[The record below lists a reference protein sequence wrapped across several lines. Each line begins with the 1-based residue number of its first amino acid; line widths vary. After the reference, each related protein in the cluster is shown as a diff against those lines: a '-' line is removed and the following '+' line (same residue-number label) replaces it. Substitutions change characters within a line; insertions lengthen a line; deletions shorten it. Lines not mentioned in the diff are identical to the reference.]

1 MKANK
6 LPNLGKIHPDFF
18 NQHIYH
24 KLGRADRSVMVKP
37 QNGVDFGVVDLGR
50 QVMVLSTDP
59 FFIARELG
67 LKKAAWF
74 AVHIIA
80 SDVAV
85 SGIAPKYLAIDLNL
99 PPQMTESELI
109 ELWDAVHQECK
120 KLGISVVTGHTARY
134 AGCNYPMVGGAT
146 MFGLGKKKELVNP
159 HAKIGDAIIISKGPA
174 IETTGLLAAY
184 FPEFLEESYGKAFL
198 RRAQNVFYQMS
209 TVADASIAASIGGVT
224 AMHDA
229 TECGV
234 WGGLFEI
241 AQHSRVGMR
250 IDLNK
255 IILQEE
261 VRLVCSHFGIDPYK
275 SISEGTLLA
284 TANKQ
289 KAKFIV
295 AALEKAGIPA
305 SIVGE
310 VTGQSQ
316 GMRVFNKNK
325 SWALQHPRID
335 PFWGKFEELLKQKN
349 ERKNTR
355 LLK

>member
-1 MKANK
+1 MKK
-6 LPNLGKIHPDFF
+6 VELPKLGKIHPDFF

-24 KLGRADRSVMVKP
+24 KLGASDASVLVKP
-37 QNGVDFGVVDLGR
+37 QNGVDFGVVDLGN
-50 QVMVLSTDP
+50 QVMVLSIDP
-59 FFIARELG
+59 FFIAKELG
-67 LKKAAWF
+67 IEKAAWF

-85 SGIAPKYLAIDLNL
+85 SGIRPRYLAIDLNL
-99 PPQMTESELI
+99 PPQISEDELVR
-109 ELWDAVHQECK
+109 LWDAVHKECRR
-120 KLGISVVTGHTARY
+120 LGISVVTGHTARY

-146 MFGLGKKKELVNP
+146 MFGLGKKKELINP
-159 HAKIGDAIIISKGPA
+159 CAKVGDVIIISKGPA
-174 IETTGLLAAY
+174 IETTGLMAAY
-184 FPEFLEESYGKAFL
+184 FPELLEAKYGNSFLK
-198 RRAQNVFYQMS
+198 RAQNVFYQMS
-209 TVADASIAASIGGVT
+209 TVKDASIASSIGGLT

-241 AQHSRVGMR
+241 AQHSRVGMH

-261 VRLVCSHFGIDPYK
+261 VLLVCSYFGIDPYK

-284 TANKQ
+284 TANNR

-295 AALEKAGIPA
+295 SALEASGIPA

-310 VTGQSQ
+310 VTSQ
-316 GMRVFNKNK
+316 NKGMRVFSGNK
-325 SWALQHPRID
+325 SYELKHPRID
-335 PFWGKFEELLKQKN
+335 PFWGTFEEYLKKRH
-349 ERKNTR
+349 ERKNT
-355 LLK
+355 

>member
-1 MKANK
+1 MKKNN
-6 LPNLGKIHPDFF
+6 LPKLGKIHPDFF

-24 KLGRADRSVMVKP
+24 KLGKPDKSVIVKP
-37 QNGVDFGVVDLGR
+37 QNGVDFGVVDLGS

-59 FFIARELG
+59 FFIAKELG
-67 LKKAAWF
+67 IKKAAWF

-99 PPQMTESELI
+99 PPEMTESELI
-109 ELWDAVHQECK
+109 RMWDAVDKECK
-120 KLGISVVTGHTARY
+120 KLGISIVTGHTARY

-146 MFGLGKKKELVNP
+146 MFGIGKRKELIVPN
-159 HAKIGDAIIISKGPA
+159 AKVGDAIIISKGPA
-174 IETTGLLAAY
+174 IETTGLMSAY
-184 FPEFLEESYGKAFL
+184 FPQFLEAEYGKSFV
-198 RRAQNVFYQMS
+198 RRAQNIFYQMS
-209 TVADASIAASIGGVT
+209 TVKDAAIAAAVGGIT

-229 TECGV
+229 TECGI

-241 AQHSRVGMR
+241 AQHSCVGMR

-261 VRLVCSHFGIDPYK
+261 VRLVCAYFGIDPYK

-284 TANKQ
+284 TANKG
-289 KAKFIV
+289 KAKEIV
-295 AALEKAGIPA
+295 LALEKAGIAA

-310 VTGQSQ
+310 VTQQSK
-316 GMRVFNKNK
+316 GMRVFEKNK
-325 SWALQHPRID
+325 SYELKHPRID
-335 PFWGKFEELLKQKN
+335 PFWGKFEEYLNK
-349 ERKNTR
+349 R
-355 LLK
+355 